1 VGPFVLRR
9 LLGLIPVLLGITV
22 IVFAIM
28 AMIPGDPATAI
39 LGAYKTP
46 ERVAE
51 LERELGL
58 DRPLVV
64 QYFTWLGNLLT
75 LDFGR
80 SYSLNR
86 PVLDVIL
93 ERMGPTLLLAGAALA
108 IASVLGLLAGAIAAV
123 KQHAWQ
129 DKLLT
134 LLVLVGI
141 STPAFWLAMLL
152 VLVFA
157 VWTQLFPVSGMTSVH
172 GAHAGGVVDLLHHLA
187 LPAIS
192 LGLVA
197 TGVIARMTRTA
208 MLEEL
213 GQSYVRIARA
223 KGLPEEA
230 VLYRHAFKNAFARV
244 IPVLGLQAGFV
255 LGGAVYIET
264 VFQWP
269 GIGSLL
275 VEAISKRDLLLVQ
288 GGVVVVASAYVLV
301 NLFTDV
307 VHRAVDP
314 RTEA

>member
-1 VGPFVLRR
+1 MGPFVLRR